1 MRATLTAPGRRPVR
15 AAARSDTCHM
25 AEAHRSAALAGH
37 NRGAMP
43 PFDQRTDKPGTAVPA
58 EPAAQRRAVAALLV
72 ALLSLTGVLA
82 LGDPQRGVYLVAY
95 ALARRRRRDVAGDH
109 LAGAGQARPDRAVP
123 HGSAAATAIAGIGI
137 LFSSVLLLA
146 FIVLGRQ
153 MSAYGNCLSD
163 AGTTTAQQSC
173 QVQFTHAVNQEIASL
188 RSAERG

>member
-1 MRATLTAPGRRPVR
+1 MRATLTAPRRRPVR
-15 AAARSDTCHM
+15 AAARSDTSHM
-25 AEAHRSAALAGH
+25 AEAQRSAALAGH

-95 ALARRRRRDVAGDH
+95 GLLAGVVAMWLAITSLARARRGRT
-109 LAGAGQARPDRAVP
+109 ARP

-137 LFSSVLLLA
+137 LLSSVLLLA

-153 MSAYGNCLSD
+153 MSTYGDCLSD

-173 QVQFTHAVNQEIASL
+173 QVQFTHAVNREIASL
-188 RSAERG
+188 RAAERG